1 MLKATVKTCYACKN
15 EKPVSEF
22 YRSNVNYYQKECK
35 DCNRIRKNKW
45 HKTELGKI
53 SSANT
58 KLKRRF
64 GITLE
69 EYNKMYA
76 VQHGKCLICDA
87 TESTLNHRLA
97 VDHCHTTGKIRGLLC
112 KSCNVALGGFK
123 ENIKNLTRAIEY
135 LKVQGVASK

>member
-1 MLKATVKTCYACKN
+1 MLKPTVKTCYACKT
-15 EKPVSEF
+15 EKLVSEF
-22 YRSNVNYYQKECK
+22 YKSNVNYYQKECK
-35 DCNRIRKNKW
+35 KCNQIRKYKW
-45 HKTELGKI
+45 HQTESGKL

-76 VQHGKCLICDA
+76 DQHGKCLICDA
-87 TESTLNHRLA
+87 TESALNHRLA
-97 VDHCHTTGKIRGLLC
+97 IDHCHTTGKIRGLLC

-123 ENIKNLTRAIEY
+123 ENIENLKRAIEY
-135 LKVQGVASK
+135 LKVEGVASK

>member
-1 MLKATVKTCYACKN
+1 MLKPTVKTCYACKT
-15 EKPVSEF
+15 EKSVTEF
-22 YRSNVNYYQKECK
+22 YKSNVNYYQKECK
-35 DCNRIRKNKW
+35 DCCRIRKYKW
-45 HKTELGKI
+45 YQTESGKL

-69 EYNKMYA
+69 QFNQMYEK
-76 VQHGKCLICDA
+76 QNGKCLICDA
-87 TESTLNHRLA
+87 TESLLGHRLA

-123 ENIKNLTRAIEY
+123 DNIENLKRAIEY
-135 LKVQGVASK
+135 LKVQGVTK